1 MSTLQP
7 LIPAYGDKRT
17 ELVKVFQRWLN
28 EQGADLKVDGKYGP
42 GTKAAVEKYGLP
54 CPRRV
59 PPLCAWT
66 SREWAWWDA
75 KDGTAKEVEALYL
88 KTGFRP
94 ARLALF
100 LNAVSDGAV
109 FKPFATAAHLQGV
122 INELKA
128 SGVGVDLN
136 AWLWPS
142 VKYTDALLKF
152 IGPILKANPDVRL
165 DLDTESAWAQ
175 GGRKANPI
183 RSQVAA
189 ALFAAVPA
197 DRISVNDYAY
207 LQGVTDQLLI
217 PGVQLRP
224 QAYSVGESN
233 GLKAAPDNVLWPG
246 ETQAVAMMDSN
257 WGEFNAPGR
266 RIGFG
271 LAAYDPIDGMPK
283 KTQITD
289 QIAAALWFEPQEI
302 WLWQM
307 KSIDVNYGR
316 ALAALQGV

>member
-7 LIPAYGDKRT
+7 LIPAPGDKRT

-28 EQGADLKVDGKYGP
+28 EQGAELTVDGKYGP
-42 GTKAAVEKYGLP
+42 ATSKAVELYGLP
-54 CPRRV
+54 APRRV
-59 PPLCAWT
+59 PPICAWT
-66 SREWAWWDA
+66 SREWSWWNT
-75 KDGTAKEVEALYL
+75 KDGTAKEVEDLYQR
-88 KTGFRP
+88 TGFRP

-100 LNAVSDGAV
+100 LNAVSDGPV
-109 FKPFATAAHLQGV
+109 FKPFAPVAHLQGV

-128 SGVGVDLN
+128 AGVGVDLN

-142 VKYTDALLKF
+142 TKYTEQLLKYVL
-152 IGPILKANPDVRL
+152 PVLKANPDVRL

-175 GGRKANPI
+175 GGRKNAPA
-183 RSQVAA
+183 RVQVASM
-189 ALFAAVPA
+189 LYAAVEPA
-197 DRISVNDYAY
+197 RISVNDYAY

-233 GLKAAPDNVLWPG
+233 GLKAAPDNILWPG
-246 ETQAVAMMDSN
+246 ETQAVAMLESN
-257 WGEFNAPGR
+257 WGEFHTTGR
-266 RIGFG
+266 RLGFG

-307 KSIDVNYGR
+307 RSIDVNYGR

>member
-7 LIPAYGDKRT
+7 LIPAPGDKRT

-28 EQGADLKVDGKYGP
+28 EQGAKLTVDGKYGP
-42 GTKAAVEKYGLP
+42 ATSKAVELYGLP
-54 CPRRV
+54 APRRV
-59 PPLCAWT
+59 PPICAWT
-66 SREWAWWDA
+66 SREWSWWNT
-75 KDGTAKEVEALYL
+75 KDGTAKEVEDLYQR
-88 KTGFRP
+88 TGFRP

-100 LNAVSDGAV
+100 LNAVSDGPV
-109 FKPFATAAHLQGV
+109 FKAFAPVAHLQGV

-128 SGVGVDLN
+128 AGVGVDLN

-142 VKYTDALLKF
+142 TKYTEQLLKYVL
-152 IGPILKANPDVRL
+152 PVLKANPDVRL
-165 DLDTESAWAQ
+165 DLDTESAWAN
-175 GGRKANPI
+175 GGRKNAPA
-183 RSQVAA
+183 RVQVASM
-189 ALFAAVPA
+189 LYAAVEPA
-197 DRISVNDYAY
+197 RVSVNDYAY
-207 LQGVTDQLLI
+207 LQSVTDQLLI

-233 GLKAAPDNVLWPG
+233 GIKAAPDNILWPG
-246 ETQAVAMMDSN
+246 ETQAVAMLESN
-257 WGEFNAPGR
+257 WGEFHTTGR
-266 RIGFG
+266 RLGFG

-307 KSIDVNYGR
+307 RSIDVNYGR
-316 ALAALQGV
+316 ALAALQGA